1 MHGCANRPRLFVDN
15 APRFSHNSR
24 ESDRMGKGIKMRS
37 ARDGLGGVHTVDS
50 LQAQYDS
57 EQSIPDL
64 FCDHPPCG
72 CAVRFVRRSQQNR
85 ANRVEP
91 IDVPAYIGLTSNSE
105 HVPGCRYDAPGRIK
119 TILAARSDPDF
130 VAALDGGKRELR
142 LLALHNGLNGRNL
155 SGHSPP
161 PGGEQPTSASAAA
174 RRSRQF
180 GPTSQKLDSYLRTTA
195 DIVAL
200 RAICESDAPL
210 AAELTLK
217 LGPRRIPWD
226 RFFFDRD
233 RYDDAWDLVRAGG
246 ANAYPL
252 ALAGEVRSL
261 HSPAPGATNRS
272 SFLDCR
278 PLYRRTDDPDRV
290 EVFEVSVMDLDAA
303 WLAGFPVGSTIVMF
317 GLWTLKEPTA
327 CASPSRHGPNRTTA
341 FVTHKL
347 TLRPK
352 FKRQVVAVP

>member
-1 MHGCANRPRLFVDN
+1 
-15 APRFSHNSR
+15 
-24 ESDRMGKGIKMRS
+24 MGKGIKMRS
-37 ARDGLGGVHTVDS
+37 ARDGLGNVHTVDS
-50 LQAQYDS
+50 LQALYDS
-57 EQSIPDL
+57 EQGIPDL
-64 FCDHPPCG
+64 FCDHAPCG

-85 ANRVEP
+85 ANRTEP

-119 TILAARSDPDF
+119 TILAAESDPDF

-155 SGHSPP
+155 SGHTTSPIVMPSPP
-161 PGGEQPTSASAAA
+161 TGAGTWGPRRFIPTGE
-174 RRSRQF
+174 
-180 GPTSQKLDSYLRTTA
+180 KLDSYLRTTA

-217 LGPRRIPWD
+217 LGPKRIPWD
-226 RFFFDRD
+226 QFFFDRD
-233 RYDDAWDLVRAGG
+233 RYDEAWELVRAGG
-246 ANAYPL
+246 ANAYPI
-252 ALAGEVRSL
+252 ALAGEVKSH
-261 HSPAPGATNRS
+261 HSPAPGATYKS

-278 PLYRRTDDPDRV
+278 PLYRRTDDPNRL

-303 WLAGFPVGSTIVMF
+303 WLAGFPVGSTVVMF

-327 CASPSRHGPNRTTA
+327 STSPSRHAPNRTTT

-352 FKRQVVAVP
+352 FKRQVAAVP

>member
-1 MHGCANRPRLFVDN
+1 
-15 APRFSHNSR
+15 
-24 ESDRMGKGIKMRS
+24 MGKGIKMRS
-37 ARDGLGGVHTVDS
+37 ARDGQGSVHTVDS
-50 LQAQYDS
+50 LQALYDS
-57 EQSIPDL
+57 EQGIPDL
-64 FCDHPPCG
+64 FCDHGPCG

-91 IDVPAYIGLTSNSE
+91 IDVPAYIGLTSSSE
-105 HVPGCRYDAPGRIK
+105 HVPGCRYDAPGQVK
-119 TILAARSDPDF
+119 MILAAQSDPDF

-155 SGHSPP
+155 SGHTPSPGVKQSP
-161 PGGEQPTSASAAA
+161 KTSAGP
-174 RRSRQF
+174 RGPRQF
-180 GPTSQKLDSYLRTTA
+180 VPTGQKLDSYLRTTA

-217 LGPRRIPWD
+217 LGPKRIPWD
-226 RFFFDRD
+226 QFFFDRD

-252 ALAGEVRSL
+252 ALAGEVKSI
-261 HSPAPGATNRS
+261 HSPAPGATYKS

-303 WLAGFPVGSTIVMF
+303 WLAGFPVGSFIVMF
-317 GLWTLKEPTA
+317 GLWSLKEPTA
-327 CASPSRHGPNRTTA
+327 STSPSRHAPNRTTT